1 MTGPIVMTNTAP
13 HAVSDVTNTLETV
26 IGTVITI
33 DVAEEIAVNAVGQ
46 EKEVLKE
53 DAALIEDVALKEGVV
68 QKGDAPVVGEGKISI
83 PQDQEL
89 LIDLSQAE
97 ARAQKIPTVIET
109 GVTGIDQ
116 AVGLL
121 MNVIREFLKVIVN
134 VTLLTPWLLTHIFR
148 KKIMMTKRV
157 RKKRKMVSILMQT
170 VTSFSGMDSS
180 GYLDSDRNLTLI
192 LCKST

>member
-53 DAALIEDVALKEGVV
+53 DAALIEDVALKEGT
-68 QKGDAPVVGEGKISI
+68 PVVGEGKISI